1 MTLQQLK
8 EQLNK
13 YYKFDIS
20 ERNRQREYSYARKV
34 YCKLAREIGY
44 TYQALGKEIG
54 LKHDAALYHA
64 KDFKV
69 VAEQDKN
76 IYNKIILQNN
86 LDVELCK
93 TKKIPTFNPDTIK
106 TKKPKTYKEALIND
120 IIDTIGAWN
129 DETINNFIHTRLT
142 PYNRLIETTK
152 PQKKVEE
159 VKGATLN
166 RPVKNPVLC

>member
-1 MTLQQLK
+1 MTLKQLK
-8 EQLNK
+8 EELNK
-13 YYKFDIS
+13 YYKFDIA
-20 ERNRQREYSYARKV
+20 ERNRHREYAYARKV

-44 TYQALGKEIG
+44 TYQALGKEVG
-54 LKHDAALYHA
+54 LKHDAALYHT

-69 VAEQDKN
+69 VGERDKN

-86 LDVELCK
+86 LDVEVCK
-93 TKKIPTFNPDTIK
+93 TKKIPTFKPDTLK
-106 TKKPKTYKEALIND
+106 TKKPKTYKEALLND

-142 PYNRLIETTK
+142 PYNKLIETTK
-152 PQKKVEE
+152 PQKKIEE

>member
-1 MTLQQLK
+1 MTLKQLK
-8 EQLNK
+8 EELNK
-13 YYKFDIS
+13 HYKFDIA
-20 ERNRQREYSYARKV
+20 ERNRHREYSYARKV
-34 YCKLAREIGY
+34 YCKLARELGY
-44 TYQALGKEIG
+44 TYQALGKEVG
-54 LKHDAALYHA
+54 LKHDAALYHT

-69 VAEQDKN
+69 VGERDKS

-86 LDVELCK
+86 LDVEVCK
-93 TKKIPTFNPDTIK
+93 TKKIPTFNPDTLKI
-106 TKKPKTYKEALIND
+106 KKPKTYKEALIND

-129 DETINNFIHTRLT
+129 DETINNFINTRLT
-142 PYNRLIETTK
+142 PYNKLIETTK